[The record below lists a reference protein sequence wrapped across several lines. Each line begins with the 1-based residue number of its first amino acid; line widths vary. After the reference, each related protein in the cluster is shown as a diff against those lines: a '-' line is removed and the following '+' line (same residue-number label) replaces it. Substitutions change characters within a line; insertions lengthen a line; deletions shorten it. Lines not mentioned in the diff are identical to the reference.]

1 MQVAGDE
8 LHEELLR
15 GVRAP
20 ALRPPCSAARSHRT
34 CTGSC
39 LRPARHVSMISHTLI
54 GHRPFTSSLQQAR
67 YNRLTS
73 HPALKVLL
81 ERIGQALHCAA
92 TLLAAFRQTKQ
103 LNRNFLL
110 FTSTCQE
117 VSRRETKTACMTAEE
132 SVLNGGACQAFVHCV
147 WRAQRTQQQDPEQK
161 CH

>member
-15 GVRAP
+15 GVRPLRCGLLARRHDLIERAQARACVLPGMCHDQSHTDWSP
-20 ALRPPCSAARSHRT
+20 ALHKFSSAGTIQPPDLTPSTKSATRA
-34 CTGSC
+34 
-39 LRPARHVSMISHTLI
+39 
-54 GHRPFTSSLQQAR
+54 HRPGITLC
-67 YNRLTS
+67 S
-73 HPALKVLL
+73 HPASCFSTDKTA
-81 ERIGQALHCAA
+81 Q
-92 TLLAAFRQTKQ
+92 
-103 LNRNFLL
+103 RNIPL

-132 SVLNGGACQAFVHCV
+132 SVLNGGACQAFFHCV